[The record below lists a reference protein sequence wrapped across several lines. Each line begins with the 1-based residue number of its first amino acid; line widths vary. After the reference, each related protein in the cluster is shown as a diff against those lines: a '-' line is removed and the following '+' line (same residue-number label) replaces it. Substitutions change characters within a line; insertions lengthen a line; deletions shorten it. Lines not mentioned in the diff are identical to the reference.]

1 MDGSSGKACGKDIVV
16 SMIKVGFCD
25 DDLFT
30 INEISALFDQ
40 YCAEHDWEIAC
51 TEFHSP
57 LELLAEIE
65 NGTHF
70 DILFLD
76 VIMPGQNGIDVARE
90 IRQHDHAVKI
100 IFLTSSSEFAV
111 ESYTVD
117 AFFYCVKPIETEGFC
132 RLMDSAI
139 SQCEKER
146 QGGLILRC
154 KNGITQIALEKLV
167 YCEVIGR
174 TLVFHMQNGINFESV
189 GSLNKLSNELAQYGN
204 FLRPHRSFLI
214 NMEYIQNISY
224 KAITLE
230 NLEKIPIPHGKCEE
244 IKNRY
249 LDYVF
254 SKKRRFILWNTYD

>member
-1 MDGSSGKACGKDIVV
+1 
-16 SMIKVGFCD
+16 MIKAAFCD
-25 DDLFT
+25 DDIFM
-30 INEISALFDQ
+30 INEINALFDR
-40 YCAEHDWEIAC
+40 YCAEHDQKIVC

-57 LELLAEIE
+57 LELLTEIE
-65 NGTHF
+65 KGTHF

-76 VIMPGQNGIDVARE
+76 VIMPGQNGINVARE

-111 ESYTVD
+111 ESYTVN
-117 AFFYCVKPIETEGFC
+117 AFFYYVKPIEAESFC

-146 QGGLILRC
+146 QDSLILRC
-154 KNGITQIALEKLV
+154 KNGITRITLDNLV

-174 TLVFHMQNGINFESV
+174 TLVFHLQNGINLEST
-189 GSLNKLSNELAQYGN
+189 GSLDELSNELAQYGN

-214 NMEYIQNISY
+214 NMEYIQNITY

-230 NLEKIPIPHGKCEE
+230 NLEKIPIPHGKCSE
-244 IKNRY
+244 IKNLY
-249 LDYVF
+249 LEYAF
-254 SKKRRFILWNTYD
+254 SRKQGFIL